1 MRREDDNPLNSVSA
15 TKPPQLHKSRASLEH
30 AFELE
35 EGSAPSPADH
45 AENRDHVAAEG
56 ERDGVVDNFCNRVN
70 EVDLQEVPR
79 GVEGSLWDF
88 AVGLGGVN
96 GKKGLPEMKA
106 L

>member
-15 TKPPQLHKSRASLEH
+15 TEPPQLHKSRASLEH
-30 AFELE
+30 AFERE
-35 EGSAPSPADH
+35 EGSAPSTADH
-45 AENRDHVAAEG
+45 AENGDNVAFEN
-56 ERDGVVDNFCNRVN
+56 ERDGVVDNFCNGVN

-79 GVEGSLWDF
+79 GVEGSFWDF

-96 GKKGLPEMKA
+96 GKKCLPEMKA